1 MHGESLFT
9 VDIFLIL
16 IGLVIITGFLSGYI
30 FEKLRIPDVLILLGV
45 GVVIGQWLGPQQQ
58 QMAQV
63 VAPYFGSLAII
74 MILFEGGLSL
84 DFDQIKGQFR
94 KAFWMAFLTFFLSQI
109 AVAVACVVWL
119 KLPILTS
126 LMFGTI
132 IGCTSSAIVIPTI
145 QRSRA
150 PENVRALLTIESV
163 FSDTI
168 AVVAM
173 TALLDVEVGLEL
185 VSTTPLRE
193 LMMDVVIGMVGAV
206 IVGIIWLNVLEWTK
220 IRPLSY
226 LWTFAILVLTFSV
239 VHKLGGS
246 GELTVFFLALL
257 ISNSG
262 HLPKFLV
269 FGHLIHTEPEEIEK
283 VADETVRW
291 FHAELTFLIRSFF
304 FVYIGVLFQI
314 EYVQG
319 LAGWLMVGFTAIL
332 CLARALGIWLIQR
345 RSTPYPRQLLWAFFP
360 RGLTS
365 AVLATMPLSQGVPF
379 SNAFLKMTIPIILTT
394 NVIMTLWVFAWE
406 LKNAPPAEAEA

>member
-1 MHGESLFT
+1 MHTSFFS
-9 VDIFLIL
+9 VDIFLNL
-16 IGLVIITGFLSGYI
+16 IGLVIVTGFLSGFI
-30 FEKLRIPDVLILLGV
+30 FEKFRIPDVLILLGV
-45 GVVIGQWLGPQQQ
+45 GVIIGQWLGPEQQNL
-58 QMAQV
+58 AQG
-63 VAPYFGSLAII
+63 VAPYFGALAII

-84 DFDQIKGQFR
+84 DFDQIKGQF
-94 KAFWMAFLTFFLSQI
+94 KNAFLIALVSFFLSQI
-109 AVAVACVVWL
+109 GVAIACVVWL

-126 LMFGTI
+126 LMFGTV

-145 QRSRA
+145 QRSRS
-150 PENVRALLTIESV
+150 PEDVKALLTIESV

-168 AVVAM
+168 AVVVM

-193 LMMDVVIGMVGAV
+193 LFLDVAIGMVSAV
-206 IVGIIWLNVLEWTK
+206 VVGIIWLNVLEWTK
-220 IRPLSY
+220 VRPLSY
-226 LWTFAILVLTFSV
+226 LWTFAILVLTFST

-269 FGHLIHTEPEEIEK
+269 FGHLVHTEPEEIEK

-291 FHAELTFLIRSFF
+291 FHAELTFLVRSFF

-319 LAGWLMVGFTAIL
+319 LAGWLMIGFTAIL
-332 CLARALGIWLIQR
+332 CIARALGIYVIQR
-345 RSTPYPRQLLWAFFP
+345 KPAPYPRQLMWAFFP

-365 AVLATMPLSQGVPF
+365 AVLATMPLTHNVPF
-379 SNAFLKMTIPIILTT
+379 SDTFLKLTIPIILTT
-394 NVIMTLWVFAWE
+394 NVIMTVWVFAWE
-406 LKNAPPAEAEA
+406 LKHPQIDSATS